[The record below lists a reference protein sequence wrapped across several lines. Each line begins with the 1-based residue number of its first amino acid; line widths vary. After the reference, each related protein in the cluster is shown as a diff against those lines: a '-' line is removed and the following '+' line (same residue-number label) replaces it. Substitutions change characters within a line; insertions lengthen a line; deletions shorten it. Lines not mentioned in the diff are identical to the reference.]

1 MKAYELLFFVDPSLD
16 PETRLAVM
24 KRIDTTIAE
33 GAGKVDS
40 VDEWGKR
47 KLAYEINTSPMVTTP
62 SSTST
67 QILPRSPSLI
77 ASCASPTPWS
87 AT

>member
-47 KLAYEINTSPMVTTP
+47 KLAYEINYLTEGYYV
-62 SSTST
+62 
-67 QILPRSPSLI
+67 LVKFRSPSLI
-77 ASCASPTPWS
+77 ASCASPTLWS

>member
-47 KLAYEINTSPMVTTP
+47 KLATRSTTSPMVTTP

-77 ASCASPTPWS
+77 ASCASPTLWS

>member
-47 KLAYEINTSPMVTTP
+47 KLAYEINDLTDGDYT
-62 SSTST
+62 STST

-77 ASCASPTPWS
+77 ASCASPTLWS

>member
-40 VDEWGKR
+40 VDEWGKPQAR
-47 KLAYEINTSPMVTTP
+47 LRDQRPH
-62 SSTST
+62 
-67 QILPRSPSLI
+67 R
-77 ASCASPTPWS
+77 W
-87 AT
+87 

>member
-47 KLAYEINTSPMVTTP
+47 KLAYEIND

-77 ASCASPTPWS
+77 ASCASPTLWS

>member
-40 VDEWGKR
+40 VDDWASASSPTR
-47 KLAYEINTSPMVTTP
+47 STTSPMVTTP

-77 ASCASPTPWS
+77 ASCASPTLWS

>member
-40 VDEWGKR
+40 VDEWGKPTR
-47 KLAYEINTSPMVTTP
+47 STTSPMVTTP

-77 ASCASPTPWS
+77 ASCASPTL
-87 AT
+87 

>member
-47 KLAYEINTSPMVTTP
+47 KLAYEINDLTDGDYT
-62 SSTST
+62 
-67 QILPRSPSLI
+67 LI
-77 ASCASPTPWS
+77 NFHADPTHMIVRRDDQE
-87 AT
+87 